1 MKSLL
6 FILALFSII
15 PLPST
20 AEVRRPASVSTMLTS
35 ELADFD
41 KQPVEVQTLI
51 RSALGLT
58 EQKLTYVFGS
68 HDPRRGGMD
77 CSGAIYYLLTQAG
90 LNETPRQSDQICEW
104 LMKKGLFRR
113 TAQAD
118 TLNHPELATLRPGD
132 LLFWSGTYNT
142 TRRKTPV
149 THVMLYL
156 GKNETTGKPIIFGA
170 SDGRRYEGQ
179 KRTGV
184 SLFDFVLPKES
195 SKANF
200 YGFGPVPGLVKQAS
214 KKRLLLIPF
223 FRRVN
228 TEN

>member
-15 PLPST
+15 PLPTS
-20 AEVRRPASVSTMLTS
+20 AEVRRPAAVSTMLTS

-41 KQPVEVQTLI
+41 KQPPEVQSII
-51 RSALGLT
+51 RAALGLT
-58 EQKLTYVFGS
+58 DQKLTYVFGS
-68 HDPRRGGMD
+68 HDPKRGGMD

-90 LNETPRQSDQICEW
+90 LSETPRQSDQICEW
-104 LMKKGLFRR
+104 LIKKGLFRR

-118 TLNHPELATLRPGD
+118 TLDHPELATLRPGD

-156 GKNETTGKPIIFGA
+156 GKNKTTGKPIIFGA

-200 YGFGPVPGLVKQAS
+200 YGFGPVPGLVKQSS
-214 KKRLLLIPF
+214 KKRLLFIPF
-223 FRRVN
+223 FRPAD
-228 TEN
+228 TQD

>member
-6 FILALFSII
+6 SILALFSII
-15 PLPST
+15 PLPSS
-20 AEVRRPASVSTMLTS
+20 AEVRRPAAVSTMLTS

-68 HDPRRGGMD
+68 HDPKRGGMD

-90 LNETPRQSDQICEW
+90 LSETPRQSDQICEW

-118 TLNHPELATLRPGD
+118 TLDHPELATLRPGD

-156 GKNETTGKPIIFGA
+156 GKTRPPVSPSSLEPAMAAATKGKSAPGSA
-170 SDGRRYEGQ
+170 SSTSSYPKKAPRP
-179 KRTGV
+179 T
-184 SLFDFVLPKES
+184 SMVLALCP
-195 SKANF
+195 
-200 YGFGPVPGLVKQAS
+200 AS
-214 KKRLLLIPF
+214 
-223 FRRVN
+223 
-228 TEN
+228 